1 MKQKLL
7 HNNLKSNFV
16 NEKMSREAV
25 GSSGAWKK
33 LNFTLDTAFINILL
47 KTLKRL

>member
-16 NEKMSREAV
+16 NEKMRREAV
-25 GSSGAWKK
+25 GSTGAWKK
-33 LNFTLDTAFINILL
+33 LNFTLDTAFINTFYSKL
-47 KTLKRL
+47 